1 MYIFYCFLFAICYA
15 LKIFITFGIEFS
27 LWAFQI
33 KKMRLILFLS
43 ACFCFQFA
51 FSQNSFYV
59 KGKVLDDSSGLPL
72 EGASVICENTTRGT
86 FTDTEGSFG
95 LQLPMG
101 GHNLAIS
108 FSGYDKKEIRIS
120 NAEDVAEDRIIR
132 LKKKTK
138 QLEEVVVQASNEVAD
153 GWQQYGKEFASYF
166 IGNSSNAAACNLA
179 NPEVLKF
186 FYSKKKNRLKV
197 KIQADEPIVVMN
209 YALGYKIRYMLDSF
223 ILDYANKKSSYSGA
237 AFYQELDS
245 TEAQRNIWKINREK
259 TYYGSRLHFMRCY
272 YDSTLAENDYTITE
286 VEVDSSNAPI
296 NKLLIENPYDPSF
309 YTVLNENE
317 KEILLIGKYLI
328 EYKGKEPMERA
339 YLKANQYPVSAKE
352 QLSTIQLLDGFIMS
366 ENGFFYNNKNVINSG
381 YWAWKNL
388 ADQLPYD
395 YWPEGAV
402 SE

>member
-1 MYIFYCFLFAICYA
+1 
-15 LKIFITFGIEFS
+15 
-27 LWAFQI
+27 
-33 KKMRLILFLS
+33 MRFILFLC
-43 ACFCFQFA
+43 ACFCVQFSFA
-51 FSQNSFYV
+51 QTSFYV
-59 KGKVLDDSSGLPL
+59 KGKVLDDSSSLPL

-86 FTDTEGSFG
+86 YTDAEGVFG

-101 GHNLAIS
+101 GHNIVVS
-108 FSGYDKKEIRIS
+108 FSGYDMKEIKIS
-120 NAEDVAEDRIIR
+120 ATEDVTGEREIR

-166 IGNSSNAAACNLA
+166 IGNSSNATACTIS

-223 ILDYANKKSSYSGA
+223 ILEYGNKKSSYAGA

-245 TEAQRNIWKINREK
+245 TEEQKNKWKINREK
-259 TYYGSRLHFMRCY
+259 AYYGSRLHFIRCY
-272 YDSTLAENDYTITE
+272 YDSTLAENGYSITE
-286 VEVDSSNAPI
+286 VQMDTSNVPV
-296 NKLLIENPYDPSF
+296 NKVLIENPYDPSF
-309 YTVLNENE
+309 YTQLNANE

-328 EYKGKEPMERA
+328 EYQGSEPMERA
-339 YLKANQYPVSAKE
+339 YLKVNKYPVSAKE
-352 QLSTIQLLDGFIMS
+352 QLSTIELLDGFIMS
-366 ENGFFYNNKNVINSG
+366 ENGFFYNQKNVINSG

-395 YWPEGAV
+395 YWPEGTIL
-402 SE
+402 E